1 MMPAYFFLCL
11 FFLLYAYLFLRI
23 LLRVLLLFAAV
34 KFDYPDR
41 NHNGDGSGS
50 GWVGIFG
57 AREVIEAAT
66 AQPTRG

>member
-1 MMPAYFFLCL
+1 MVQQPDSWRGNVYHACES
-11 FFLLYAYLFLRI
+11 R
-23 LLRVLLLFAAV
+23 LRVLLLFAAV

-57 AREVIEAAT
+57 AREVIEPAA